1 MAGIDLVTLNATIR
15 RNVID
20 IVEIIRE
27 TAGVGENAMKRR
39 LLFIIL
45 LIIVLAMILK
55 YGVNAA
61 TVAYVLPHDPA
72 ALQPS

>member
-1 MAGIDLVTLNATIR
+1 
-15 RNVID
+15 
-20 IVEIIRE
+20 
-27 TAGVGENAMKRR
+27 MKRR

-61 TVAYVLPHDPA
+61 PIA
-72 ALQPS
+72 

>member
-1 MAGIDLVTLNATIR
+1 
-15 RNVID
+15 
-20 IVEIIRE
+20 
-27 TAGVGENAMKRR
+27 MKRR

-61 TVAYVLPHDPA
+61 PM
-72 ALQPS
+72 S

>member
-1 MAGIDLVTLNATIR
+1 
-15 RNVID
+15 
-20 IVEIIRE
+20 
-27 TAGVGENAMKRR
+27 MKRR

-61 TVAYVLPHDPA
+61 PIAYRLPLDPVAFQA
-72 ALQPS
+72 S